1 MSTYCKEYS
10 IISLTVSPETS
21 YENLRLAG
29 FICTMLKIPSKFF
42 LRSLH
47 NCNNPIFWELK
58 PIHADVKTLMKF

>member
-1 MSTYCKEYS
+1 MNLRVTA
-10 IISLTVSPETS
+10 SPEPS
-21 YENLRLAG
+21 YENLHLAG

-47 NCNNPIFWELK
+47 NCLINRFFWELK